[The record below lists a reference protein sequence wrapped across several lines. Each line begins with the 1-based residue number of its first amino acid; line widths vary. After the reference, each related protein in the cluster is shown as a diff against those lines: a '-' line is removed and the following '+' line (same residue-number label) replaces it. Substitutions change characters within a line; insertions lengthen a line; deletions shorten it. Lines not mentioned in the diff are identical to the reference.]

1 MPMSRKSRAPKKAGI
16 GCTDDTPTIS
26 KLRGPADVAAVIPYL
41 LGFQPNESLV
51 LVALEGPRKRFGP
64 VLRIDLVDDRG
75 LWELQLGQILAGVR
89 SNRMRLVIVATFSA
103 NAALADARTD
113 LVLAALAEMDVAL
126 EDAFRTDGRRWWSYT
141 CHDPMCCSPD
151 GMAYDVGTSR
161 VAAEAVLSGMT
172 FEPDRDALRARFA
185 PAAEDTRLA
194 VASEVDRL
202 RRTDP
207 TTLPAAASTM
217 LAARVTRLAT
227 HPEELTPSD
236 VAWLA
241 LAVQSFRGQGS
252 ALALVERAG
261 AAGHFELWR
270 AVMCRVADAL
280 LPPPGC
286 LTAFSAWLDG
296 RGVLASHALDR
307 VFEVAPS
314 HPLARSLERLLTDV
328 VDPRRWPEQPRRRTQ
343 RGIPPPLAG

>member
-1 MPMSRKSRAPKKAGI
+1 MSRKSRALKKAGI
-16 GCTDDTPTIS
+16 GLTDVSTTIS

-64 VLRIDLVDDRG
+64 VLRIDLVDDRRT
-75 LWELQLGQILAGVR
+75 WELQLRQVLAGVR
-89 SNRMRLVIVATFSA
+89 TNRMRLVIVATFSA
-103 NAALADARTD
+103 DATLADSRTD
-113 LVLAALAEMDVAL
+113 LVLAALAEANVAL

-141 CHDPMCCSPD
+141 CHNPMCCSPD
-151 GMAYDVGTSR
+151 GVAYDVGTSR
-161 VAAEAVLSGMT
+161 VAAEAVLSGLT

-185 PAAEDTRLA
+185 PVDERTRLT
-194 VASEVDRL
+194 VASEVGRL
-202 RRTDP
+202 QRTDP
-207 TTLPAAASTM
+207 TILPGAASAM
-217 LAARVTRLAT
+217 LGARVSRLT
-227 HPEELTPSD
+227 VQPEELTPSD

-241 LAVQSFRGQGS
+241 LAVQSIRGQGS
-252 ALALVERAG
+252 AFALVERAA

-270 AVMCRVADAL
+270 AVMCRVADEL

-307 VFEVAPS
+307 VFEVAPR
-314 HPLARSLERLLTDV
+314 HPLAGSLMRLLTEV
-328 VDPRRWPEQPRRRTQ
+328 VDPRRWAEQMRPRPQ
-343 RGIPPPLAG
+343 GGAPPPLAG